1 MLGHFRSRSYKSRR
15 KCVIN
20 GAIRELKEE
29 LGVKAKEKDL
39 NIDNLQ
45 VLVPMYK
52 GENGIDSINALMQDI
67 FNKETD
73 SKNEIVIRNT
83 LFREQDKVIQLVN
96 DVDNNIYNGDIG
108 YISRI
113 INSKNPIVEINYNG
127 NIVSYTKNK
136 FQRSWRSYFE

>member
-1 MLGHFRSRSYKSRR
+1 
-15 KCVIN
+15 
-20 GAIRELKEE
+20 
-29 LGVKAKEKDL
+29 
-39 NIDNLQ
+39 
-45 VLVPMYK
+45 MYK

-67 FNKETD
+67 FNKGTD

-136 FQRSWRSYFE
+136 FEEFSLAYA